1 MYDDIFCECD
11 LPDGLRPE
19 EKHFQTN
26 SLYTSH
32 DRSAPC
38 SALAFEP
45 SLITDELPGITH
57 RSSAANA

>member
-1 MYDDIFCECD
+1 MGMYDDIFCECD
-11 LPDGLRPE
+11 LPDGLRPD

-38 SALAFEP
+38 SALAFGES
-45 SLITDELPGITH
+45 SLTH
-57 RSSAANA
+57 NG